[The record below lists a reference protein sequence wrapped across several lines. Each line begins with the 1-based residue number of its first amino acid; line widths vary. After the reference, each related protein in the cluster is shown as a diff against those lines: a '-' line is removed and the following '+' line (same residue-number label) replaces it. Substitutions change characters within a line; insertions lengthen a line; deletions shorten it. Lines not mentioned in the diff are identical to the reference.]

1 MPLKKLQKAVTDISH
16 INQFLHCPT
25 PDAWLEYA
33 LKNLDILLIDH
44 AKCEK
49 KAASTALSLMFRYS
63 ERSELQIKM
72 AQLAR
77 EEVLHFEQV
86 FQKIQLRKIEYKI
99 LSPSRY
105 ASELRQLAS
114 DNEPDKLVDYC
125 ILGAIIEARS
135 CERFASLAPRLEAVD
150 KELADY
156 YRYLLKSESRHYE
169 DYLDLARLY
178 SPQPIEKKLAM
189 FLEKEAELIESKDP
203 LFRFHSG
210 VPINQ

>member
-1 MPLKKLQKAVTDISH
+1 MSEKITDISH
-16 INQFLHCPT
+16 INNFLYCKT
-25 PDAWLEYA
+25 PQAWLDYA
-33 LKNLDILLIDH
+33 LEHLDTLLIDH

-49 KAASTALSLMFRYS
+49 KAASTALSLMFKYP

-86 FQKIQLRKIEYKI
+86 FEKIKDRNIEYKI

-105 ASELRQLAS
+105 AASLRKLAR
-114 DNEPDKLVDYC
+114 DNEPEKLVDFC

-135 CERFASLAPRLEAVD
+135 CERFACLAPILESQEPD
-150 KELADY
+150 LASY

-169 DYLDLARLY
+169 DYLTLASLY
-178 SPQPIEKKLAM
+178 SSNSIDEQLAF
-189 FLEKEAELIESKDP
+189 FLKKEAELIQGHDD

-210 VPINQ
+210 VPY